1 MGNHF
6 RLNKPI
12 GVVSYTACGGPKEI
26 EGPVGDLI
34 DIPFVDDKS
43 GEKSWEKAECKIF
56 ESAVR
61 SVLDKSGLTKEDI
74 SYMSGGDLLN
84 QIISSNFSAR
94 DLAIPFI
101 GLYGACSTFAESIA
115 VNSMLLSAG
124 YGNYAIS
131 VTSSHFSTAERQYRY
146 PLEFANQRKPTAQW
160 TVTGSGA
167 IILSKE
173 ERDINV
179 VDVTIGKVIDLG
191 ITDAENMGAAMA
203 PAALD
208 TLEYHLKTGTYTIE
222 DYDHI
227 ITGDLGKFGSEILVN
242 LSIDK
247 GIDIKN
253 KHIDCG
259 TQIYDMNRDD
269 CGGSGCACS
278 AVVICSKF
286 LKLLS
291 EKKIKR
297 ILYMATG
304 ALLSPLSTK
313 QGESIPAIAHAV
325 TIEGV

>member
-1 MGNHF
+1 MRNHF

-12 GVVSYTACGGPKEI
+12 GIVSYTSCGGPKEI
-26 EGPVGDLI
+26 EGPVGEFI

-61 SVLDKSGLTKEDI
+61 SVLDKSGLTENDI
-74 SYMSGGDLLN
+74 SFMTGGDLLN

-101 GLYGACSTFAESIA
+101 GLYGACSTFAESIMI
-115 VNSMLLSAG
+115 NSMLLSGG
-124 YGNYAIS
+124 YGEYAIS

-146 PLEFANQRKPTAQW
+146 PLEFANQRKPTSQW

-167 IILSKE
+167 IILSNKQK
-173 ERDINV
+173 DINV

-191 ITDAENMGAAMA
+191 ITDAENMGAAMV

-208 TLEYHLKTGTYTIE
+208 TLEYHLNSSTYNLN
-222 DYDHI
+222 DYDYI
-227 ITGDLGKFGSEILVN
+227 ITGDLGKFGSEVLEN
-242 LSIDK
+242 LALDK

-259 TQIYDMNRDD
+259 TQIYDMDRED

-278 AVVICSKF
+278 AVVMCSKY
-286 LKLLS
+286 LKMLA
-291 EKKIKR
+291 EKDKKNI
-297 ILYMATG
+297 IHG
-304 ALLSPLSTK
+304 NWC
-313 QGESIPAIAHAV
+313 IAFTA
-325 TIEGV
+325 